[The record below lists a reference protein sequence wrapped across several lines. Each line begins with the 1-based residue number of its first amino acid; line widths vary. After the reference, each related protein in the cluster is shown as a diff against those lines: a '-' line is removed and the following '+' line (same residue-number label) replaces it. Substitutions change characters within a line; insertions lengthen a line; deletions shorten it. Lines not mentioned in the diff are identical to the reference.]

1 MSALD
6 HTRLDCHEIMMMHP
20 HHCRALISLSRSIG
34 CLVCFSL
41 WERFYVIW
49 SHNYCAVTLFNLQK
63 KNGSRK
69 SQSLVLRLPQAP
81 PLKMNFRRLTRL
93 RTDEISRSAFSHD
106 EKFSVKRKRVVITT
120 FRAHKECQW
129 SRKSSFHAVAHITC
143 ALTKKKK
150 TPNTTAQEEFLQ
162 LAMNSAARERRKRKK
177 SEINKSQ
184 QVIVVIHY
192 VYTIFVYIFF
202 LDVFI
207 ITAIRMNSRTLSLIF
222 GESMEFLFYLLR
234 LDAMKQRYARF
245 KREYE
250 KVKFLVDRRQLSTLW
265 WFSFCWIRSR
275 AHKKIFKTSFFIS
288 VPSPK
293 KRWNEM
299 SLWTYMDRNGRVV
312 SMFSCYRDIT
322 EKGYQL

>member
-6 HTRLDCHEIMMMHP
+6 HTRLGCHEFMMMH
-20 HHCRALISLSRSIG
+20 HHHRRALISLPGSIG
-34 CLVCFSL
+34 CLLCFSL
-41 WERFYVIW
+41 WERFYVIS

-63 KNGSRK
+63 MTRKK
-69 SQSLVLRLPQAP
+69 SQSLLLRLPQAP

-93 RTDEISRSAFSHD
+93 RTDKISRSAFSHD
-106 EKFSVKRKRVVITT
+106 EKFSVKRKRVVVTT

-129 SRKSSFHAVAHITC
+129 SRKSSFHAAAHITC
-143 ALTKKKK
+143 ALTKKKENPQ
-150 TPNTTAQEEFLQ
+150 TRQ
-162 LAMNSAARERRKRKK
+162 LKKQPKKSFFNSQWIVLCERDGKEKK

-202 LDVFI
+202 
-207 ITAIRMNSRTLSLIF
+207 SRRLHHHCHSHELAHAVSLIF

-234 LDAMKQRYARF
+234 LDAAMKQRYARF

-275 AHKKIFKTSFFIS
+275 AAHTKKKI
-288 VPSPK
+288 
-293 KRWNEM
+293 
-299 SLWTYMDRNGRVV
+299 
-312 SMFSCYRDIT
+312 
-322 EKGYQL
+322 